1 MYEIYQ
7 RLLDEKG
14 LKNSDVSRATGI
26 SNMTLSDWKHGK
38 TKPKTDTMKKIAN
51 FLGVSMDCLMT
62 GKESEFTIEMEKTDI
77 ALSNMNKRMKEY
89 ALKLSNLSED
99 DQDYITYMIDRIIE
113 KRGE

>member
-7 RLLDEKG
+7 KLLDEKG

-38 TKPKTDTMKKIAN
+38 TKPKTDTMRKISS
-51 FLGVSMDCLMT
+51 FLDVSVDYLMT
-62 GKESEFTIEMEKTDI
+62 GKEPEFSIEMAETDV

-89 ALKLSNLSED
+89 ALKLANLPKEKQEHIMSL
-99 DQDYITYMIDRIIE
+99 IDMLE
-113 KRGE
+113 K